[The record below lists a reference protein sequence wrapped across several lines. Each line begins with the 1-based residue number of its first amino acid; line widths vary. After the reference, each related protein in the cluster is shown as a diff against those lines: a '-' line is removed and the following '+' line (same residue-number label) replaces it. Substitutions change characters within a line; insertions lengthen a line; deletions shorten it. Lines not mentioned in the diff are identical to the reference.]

1 MNSGPK
7 QMLFEIVSQIIRLHF
22 VKQKAD
28 YATSVFQ
35 NQQPER

>member
-28 YATSVFQ
+28 YATSVF
-35 NQQPER
+35 